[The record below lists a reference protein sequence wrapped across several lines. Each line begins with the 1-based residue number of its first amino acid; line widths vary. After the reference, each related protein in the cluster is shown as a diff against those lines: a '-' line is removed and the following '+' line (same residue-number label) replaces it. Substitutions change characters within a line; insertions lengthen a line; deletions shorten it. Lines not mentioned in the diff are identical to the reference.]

1 MSTPAAT
8 SKRVGDLPA
17 EHAGMLRRIHTL
29 AQRGAQLHDA
39 AHGGA
44 GDTAT
49 ATATLEQLRTVDRD
63 REMTEIR
70 ARATGMPAGWI
81 DHARRLGR
89 TGQPFTDHLRLPPPA
104 RLPERPTAS
113 RVLADTRQMT
123 EMAAVFVTR
132 EHLLTLGASAKDTD
146 PVAAEQ
152 FRRNFDALWTR
163 AVRTADATE
172 ISRRVRARTFS
183 VDADLRERVTE
194 LWHYSRADLDAL
206 FYHHATPSIASSV
219 RRSLRSLHRANPDP
233 NATSADSERAQP
245 PEPAALIERARE
257 ALHVVAAHHHM
268 HNILSKEPDTGRV
281 IDTALG
287 DAIGG
292 TVDLQDTTPEPDP
305 GMPAITALP
314 GHELGPDP

>member
-1 MSTPAAT
+1 
-8 SKRVGDLPA
+8 
-17 EHAGMLRRIHTL
+17 MLRRIHAL
-29 AQRGAQLHDA
+29 AQRGAQLHA
-39 AHGGA
+39 AARDGA
-44 GDTAT
+44 ADTDT
-49 ATATLEQLRTVDRD
+49 ATATLEQLRMVDRD
-63 REMTEIR
+63 RAMTEIR
-70 ARATGMPAGWI
+70 ARATGLPAGWI

-89 TGQPFTDHLRLPPPA
+89 TGQPFTDDLRLPAPA
-104 RLPERPTAS
+104 RQPERPTAT
-113 RVLADTRQMT
+113 RVLGDTRQMT

-132 EHLLTLGASAKDTD
+132 EHLLARAGTTEPD

-172 ISRRVRARTFS
+172 MSRRVRARTFRI
-183 VDADLRERVTE
+183 DADLSERVTE

-233 NATSADSERAQP
+233 KTTSTNSERAQP
-245 PEPAALIERARE
+245 PEPAALIEHARE
-257 ALHVVAAHHHM
+257 ALHVVLARHYM
-268 HNILSKEPDTGRV
+268 HIILSEEPDTGRA

-292 TVDLQDTTPEPDP
+292 TVDLGDTTPEADP
-305 GMPAITALP
+305 GQPAVTAVP
-314 GHELGPDP
+314 EHELGPDP